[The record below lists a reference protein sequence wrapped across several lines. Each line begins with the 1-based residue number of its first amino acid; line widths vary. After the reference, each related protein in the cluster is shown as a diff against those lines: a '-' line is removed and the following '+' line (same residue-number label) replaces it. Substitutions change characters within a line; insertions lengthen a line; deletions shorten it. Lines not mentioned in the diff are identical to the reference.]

1 MSKKKRG
8 EDYMKEEDEILR
20 KVGTGN
26 ALKYPKVTLKILLQK
41 LWTSFPSKNNLPL
54 K

>member
-8 EDYMKEEDEILR
+8 EDYMKEED
-20 KVGTGN
+20 
-26 ALKYPKVTLKILLQK
+26 PKVTLKILLQK

>member
-26 ALKYPKVTLKILLQK
+26 AFKVTLKILLQK